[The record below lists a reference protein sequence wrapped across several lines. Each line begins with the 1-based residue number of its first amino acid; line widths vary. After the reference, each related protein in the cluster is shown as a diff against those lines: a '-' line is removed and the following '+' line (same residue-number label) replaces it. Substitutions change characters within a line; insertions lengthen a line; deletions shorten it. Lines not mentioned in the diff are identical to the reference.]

1 MHSADDAFVLHFR
14 LQPRLPFA
22 QFYSYFFT
30 IEFLKRYQIFLYS
43 DVVRLPSY
51 KKLTFQEQCV
61 LI

>member
-1 MHSADDAFVLHFR
+1 MQSAEDGIVAR
-14 LQPRLPFA
+14 
-22 QFYSYFFT
+22 FYFDFFT

-43 DVVRLPSY
+43 DIVSLPSY